1 MLRIFGILYLFIFKL
16 YRRLIMHLLRPLFK
30 SHGKNFVFDPFGSYT
45 FRTISV
51 GDDVAISSGATFS
64 ATDSTITIGNKVMFG
79 PNVTI
84 MGGNHNTSVVG
95 RFMFDVHDKRPDDD
109 LPVVIEDDVWVGT
122 GTIILKGVRIG
133 RGAIVAAGALVLR
146 DVPPYSIVGGI
157 PAKVLKFR
165 WSSEEIMRH
174 EDALYPAVQ
183 RLSQSEIE
191 QLAATHKRF

>member
-84 MGGNHNTSVVG
+84 MGGNHNTSIVG
-95 RFMFDVHDKRPDDD
+95 RFIFDVHDKRPDDD

-191 QLAATHKRF
+191 QLRSF